1 MMEELIN
8 KTEAKF
14 WEEKG
19 KLDKKIVA
27 GGRLPQKHFQSKRK
41 VDIPAN
47 KSHIFDILQKRVTEN
62 NYSFKKSSD
71 MRTRLLHQKEKR
83 ELGWY
88 KAKNNSKLPALRE
101 SISNPLLQSIKAY
114 PYKNEKDSRKLNSS
128 VIKHKMNANN
138 HVHFNYSVDSPYIGP
153 EMRMKRELRQN
164 GVYKQI

>member
-1 MMEELIN
+1 MEELIN

-27 GGRLPQKHFQSKRK
+27 GGRLPQKYFQSKRK

-83 ELGWY
+83 EL
-88 KAKNNSKLPALRE
+88 
-101 SISNPLLQSIKAY
+101 
-114 PYKNEKDSRKLNSS
+114 
-128 VIKHKMNANN
+128 
-138 HVHFNYSVDSPYIGP
+138 
-153 EMRMKRELRQN
+153 
-164 GVYKQI
+164 